1 LKILRDGGVRAE
13 VLTSSVNPRK
23 REAWIAKRVAG
34 LDALVVNPRLVETG
48 LDLIA
53 FSSVVFAEIEYSLYT
68 LWQAVRRVWR
78 LGQTKPVKAIYSVY
92 SEAMEAR
99 ALALMGQKMKA
110 AQLLYGDNVG
120 GAIVP
125 EEESDILMKLA
136 REALDSADLPDLQS
150 LFADEAAVSNSP
162 MGSKMA
168 PSVPLPVPE
177 MPTVISWADWMTK
190 NGVTSRKISRQRTR
204 PVTQNQASLF

>member
-1 LKILRDGGVRAE
+1 
-13 VLTSSVNPRK
+13 
-23 REAWIAKRVAG
+23 
-34 LDALVVNPRLVETG
+34 
-48 LDLIA
+48 
-53 FSSVVFAEIEYSLYT
+53 
-68 LWQAVRRVWR
+68 
-78 LGQTKPVKAIYSVY
+78 
-92 SEAMEAR
+92 MEAR

-136 REALDSADLPDLQS
+136 REALESADLPDLQS
-150 LFADEAAVSNSP
+150 LFADEVVVSNSS
-162 MGSKMA
+162 MGSRMA

-177 MPTVISWADWMTK
+177 MPIVISWADWMTN
-190 NGVTSRKISRQRTR
+190 NGVTSRNVSRQRTK